1 MKITLKCYGCKQEFR
16 RTELVQ
22 YAGQGVTMHWYC
34 RDCLQEKQNREMF
47 AAKVSQIFGLKN
59 PGPRIWT
66 ERKRLREKYGYTDK
80 TIVDCLEYIYHVET
94 KKILAESLCL
104 VTPPMVDRMLKYKRM
119 RESQGNSFIRAINT
133 EQEKT
138 IVSIN
143 EESKKKVEQLNPDD
157 WLDD

>member
-1 MKITLKCYGCKQEFR
+1 
-16 RTELVQ
+16 
-22 YAGQGVTMHWYC
+22 
-34 RDCLQEKQNREMF
+34 
-47 AAKVSQIFGLKN
+47 
-59 PGPRIWT
+59 
-66 ERKRLREKYGYTDK
+66 
-80 TIVDCLEYIYHVET
+80 
-94 KKILAESLCL
+94 
-104 VTPPMVDRMLKYKRM
+104 M